1 MKKTA
6 FEFSTPETLASAS
19 QLGLAIKQAR
29 LARNYTRLDFAERS
43 KISPA
48 TLDRIEKG
56 DGSVRMGAWLLAL
69 QYSSL
74 LHLLD
79 KASSLAADPIGQQ
92 LREDQLRKRASSK
105 RKKIE
110 QADDYDF

>member
-1 MKKTA
+1 MPKSTLD
-6 FEFSTPETLASAS
+6 FSTPETLSSANR
-19 QLGLAIKQAR
+19 LGMAIKQAR

-56 DGSVRMGAWLLAL
+56 DVSVRMGAWLLAL
-69 QYSSL
+69 QYTSL

-79 KASSLAADPIGQQ
+79 KASTLAADPVGQQ
-92 LREDQLRKRASSK
+92 LREMQLRKRASGQ
-105 RKKIE
+105 RKKQN
-110 QADDYDF
+110 QAVDYDF

>member
-43 KISPA
+43 KVSPA

-56 DGSVRMGAWLLAL
+56 DVSVRMGAWLLAL
-69 QYSSL
+69 QYASL

-79 KASSLAADPIGQQ
+79 KAATPAADVVGQQ
-92 LREDQLRKRASSK
+92 LREEQLRKRASRK
-105 RKKIE
+105 GKKIE
-110 QADDYDF
+110 QTDDYDF